1 MFKKSL
7 FAGIYVAIFIIG
19 CNLKAATP
27 FTIEYE
33 KYTLDN
39 GLTVILH
46 TDKSDP
52 IIGVAIQYHVGSN
65 RETPGRTGFA
75 HLFEHML
82 FQESQHVARTNS
94 SKKFKMSAGRSMAA
108 PIKMVQFI
116 MRLSPK
122 MH

>member
-52 IIGVAIQYHVGSN
+52 IFGVPV
-65 RETPGRTGFA
+65 RPGV
-75 HLFEHML
+75 
-82 FQESQHVARTNS
+82 S
-94 SKKFKMSAGRSMAA
+94 
-108 PIKMVQFI
+108 
-116 MRLSPK
+116 RLEPT
-122 MH
+122 